1 MQGGPGAGGKRK
13 RETNE
18 EIERVPWP
26 CTVQFIARYLSHLLL
41 CSLCSIIWCFFGR
54 AGAGVAA
61 LCVSHV
67 QMYTYRPARRPV
79 YLYRST
85 STYTRA

>member
-26 CTVQFIARYLSHLLL
+26 CTVQFIARYLSYLV
-41 CSLCSIIWCFFGR
+41 CYNSLYSIIWCFFGR
-54 AGAGVAA
+54 VRAGVAA
-61 LCVSHV
+61 LCVSPCAGV
-67 QMYTYRPARRPV
+67 YISTDPAPRV
-79 YLYRST
+79 FV
-85 STYTRA
+85 